1 MCTLV
6 NFTKMDKIIT
16 KSLFS
21 FRRFDHKAFI
31 SITYRHYV
39 IFFLLQ
45 EMQNQMKALNDKSNL
60 PDFSEMLAG
69 FFGGGSSA
77 KKSKAKA

>member
-1 MCTLV
+1 MLLHVYLRYNV
-6 NFTKMDKIIT
+6 NNVH
-16 KSLFS
+16 KS
-21 FRRFDHKAFI
+21 
-31 SITYRHYV
+31 YYV
-39 IFFLLQ
+39 IFLLLLLQ

-77 KKSKAKA
+77 KKSKAKALKRR